1 MGEEMKTLTEA
12 EIGCALDRQKAMSN
26 YKTKVSK
33 DVLVEDG
40 TIYLNR
46 KPIERFEI
54 SGILGKG
61 VNGVVFDAHHRVLNQ
76 PRAVKVW
83 MKLGGVDKR
92 NKVTQGIAEA
102 QKIAASDPKWVVMV
116 YDAEVAGDF
125 LYSSM
130 EKIIGKTLGEELRES
145 ADLFNRW
152 CLAGQYVDAIKN
164 TTTETL
170 YHGDAHTGNVM
181 VYRDGDEY
189 GTYTK
194 MKLLDFGT
202 SIYSGKEAS
211 KARHWRIVYETFL
224 RIIEPFK
231 SKDWALVQ
239 SIPYNNREDNLLRWA
254 YFRDVLDGLKIEA
267 GVLGKPGEKPVL
279 I

>member
-1 MGEEMKTLTEA
+1 
-12 EIGCALDRQKAMSN
+12 MSG
-26 YKTKVSK
+26 YRTKVSN

-40 TIYLNR
+40 VLYLKR

-54 SGILGKG
+54 RGILGKG

-83 MKLGGVDKR
+83 MKLGGLDKR

-130 EKIIGKTLGEELRES
+130 EKIDGHTLTDELKAS
-145 ADLFNRW
+145 TDLFNRW
-152 CLAGQYVDAIKN
+152 CLAAQYVDAIQN

-170 YHGDAHTGNVM
+170 HHGDAHPGNAM
-181 VYRDGDEY
+181 VYREGDGY
-189 GTYTK
+189 GTFTK
-194 MKLLDFGT
+194 IKLLDFGT
-202 SIYSGKEAS
+202 SVFSGREAS
-211 KARHWRIVYETFL
+211 EDRHWRIVYETFI
-224 RIIEPFK
+224 RIIGPFE
-231 SKDWALVQ
+231 SKDWALQ
-239 SIPYNNREDNLLRWA
+239 QRSPYADRVGVMLRCA
-254 YFRDVLDGLKIEA
+254 YFKDVLDGLGVEA
-267 GVLGKPGEKPVL
+267 GTVRNVYHPPSPPIKED
-279 I
+279 